1 MISARPTAAGE
12 AELEGLLSWVDQ
24 AVGRALRRRPAGPST
39 SGAGLGR
46 AIQVRPGVNLTPQM
60 RRVLGTLEP
69 YMRRAGLRVW
79 VTSGYRTPQ
88 HQLDIIRRAAIA
100 RGLQRKY
107 PSIVNATVEN
117 IASWRD
123 AWDELLHRHRFVVNP
138 PVRVRS
144 RIRDTYYNPSP
155 HTRGKAFDLAGA
167 PLDQIAA
174 AVRSY
179 QQAGGPISQILIE
192 RVNNAVHIGLR

>member
-1 MISARPTAAGE
+1 MISARSTTAGE
-12 AELEGLLSWVDQ
+12 AELEELLSWVDQ
-24 AVGRALRRRPAGPST
+24 AVGRGLRRSRVGSVPAGAG
-39 SGAGLGR
+39 SGQP
-46 AIQVRPGVNLTPQM
+46 IQIRRGVNLTPQM
-60 RRVLGTLEP
+60 RQVLGELEP

-79 VTSGYRTPQ
+79 VTSGYRTPR
-88 HQLDIIRRAAIA
+88 HQLDIIRRAAMA

-117 IASWRD
+117 IESWRG
-123 AWDELLHRHRFVVNP
+123 AWDELLHRHRYVANP

-144 RIRDTYYNPSP
+144 RIRGIYYNPSP

-167 PLDQIAA
+167 PLEQISA
-174 AVRSY
+174 AVRRY

-192 RVNNAVHIGLR
+192 PVNNAVHVGLR

>member
-1 MISARPTAAGE
+1 
-12 AELEGLLSWVDQ
+12 
-24 AVGRALRRRPAGPST
+24 
-39 SGAGLGR
+39 
-46 AIQVRPGVNLTPQM
+46 M
-60 RRVLGTLEP
+60 RQVLGALEP
-69 YMRRAGLRVW
+69 YMRRAGLRVS

-88 HQLDIIRRAAIA
+88 HQLDIIRRAAMA

-107 PSIVNATVEN
+107 PSIVNATVEDVE
-117 IASWRD
+117 SWRD
-123 AWDELLHRHRFVVNP
+123 AWDELLHRHKFAVNP

-144 RIRDTYYNPSP
+144 RIRGISYNPSP

-174 AVRSY
+174 AVQRY
-179 QQAGGPISQILIE
+179 QRDGGPIGQIKVE